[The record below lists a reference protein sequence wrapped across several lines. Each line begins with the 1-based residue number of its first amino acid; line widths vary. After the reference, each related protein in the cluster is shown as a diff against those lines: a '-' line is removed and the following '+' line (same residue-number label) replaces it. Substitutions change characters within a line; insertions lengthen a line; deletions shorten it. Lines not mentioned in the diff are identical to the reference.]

1 MEITDIGFEGRW
13 SQPMIVIS
21 STKLAKSLDGRSGAG
36 LPSIIQRPVGTVT
49 KFCRPVPELDYRGSG
64 VCHQTAAGH
73 GDVQSDDAV
82 HGLESRST
90 TSSVLR
96 PGTTGRNIQSPP
108 AAPDGE
114 GLLACLARY
123 ARVAVYRELQPYA
136 DQIDGVT
143 RHDSG
148 AASHLH
154 SGGRKA
160 ACYEGRKPTEFD
172 AISNQRR
179 DRGAGGAVRD
189 QVV

>member
-1 MEITDIGFEGRW
+1 MAMTDIGFEGRW

-21 STKLAKSLDGRSGAG
+21 STKLAKSLDGRSGAS
-36 LPSIIQRPVGTVT
+36 L
-49 KFCRPVPELDYRGSG
+49 
-64 VCHQTAAGH
+64 
-73 GDVQSDDAV
+73 
-82 HGLESRST
+82 
-90 TSSVLR
+90 
-96 PGTTGRNIQSPP
+96 PP

-123 ARVAVYRELQPYA
+123 ARVAVYRELQPHA
-136 DQIDGVT
+136 DQIDGAT

-160 ACYEGRKPTEFD
+160 ACYEGRKPAEFD

-179 DRGAGGAVRD
+179 DRGAGGAVQD
-189 QVV
+189 QVVC